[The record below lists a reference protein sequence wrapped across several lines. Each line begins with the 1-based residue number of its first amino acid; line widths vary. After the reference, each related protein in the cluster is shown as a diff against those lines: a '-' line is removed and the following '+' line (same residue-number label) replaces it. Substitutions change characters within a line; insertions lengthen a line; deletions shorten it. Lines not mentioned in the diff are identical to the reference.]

1 MTLMQNAPDSMPW
14 RDAHIPARLRAIGS
28 VAIILLFG
36 LILWSAVVLVAAV
49 FGSIM
54 AAKVPLE
61 AGFIFWQLALP
72 LIGLIFGLYG
82 WQNVRRYAFGYDDFR
97 PRTSVPPRV
106 LGQPIDIAMT
116 KPIRGMG
123 RLQFTNSGINIQAE
137 NATVIHIGPD
147 LLADLILTAI
157 THLLFKRRVKF
168 DLGYEQI
175 TEIKVAGRKV
185 SAFAHDAKVRATKF
199 KVSSHDGERLYR
211 ELNAHYPRAIE
222 EWRHLLG

>member
-1 MTLMQNAPDSMPW
+1 MTLVRNTPDSAPW
-14 RDAHIPARLRAIGS
+14 RDTRIPVRLRVIGF

-36 LILWSAVVLVAAV
+36 LILWSALVLIAAV

-61 AGFIFWQLALP
+61 AGFIIWQLTLP

-97 PRTSVPPRV
+97 PRTSVPPSV

-123 RLQFTNSGINIQAE
+123 SLQFTNSGIKIQAE

-147 LLADLILTAI
+147 LVADLILTAI
-157 THLLFKRRVKF
+157 THLLFKRRVKI

-175 TEIKVAGRKV
+175 TEIKVAGRNISVLTHEGK
-185 SAFAHDAKVRATKF
+185 AKGTKF
-199 KVSSHDGERLYR
+199 TVSSGDGERLYR
-211 ELNAHYPRAIE
+211 ELNAHYPSAIE
-222 EWRHLLG
+222 EWRHLLL